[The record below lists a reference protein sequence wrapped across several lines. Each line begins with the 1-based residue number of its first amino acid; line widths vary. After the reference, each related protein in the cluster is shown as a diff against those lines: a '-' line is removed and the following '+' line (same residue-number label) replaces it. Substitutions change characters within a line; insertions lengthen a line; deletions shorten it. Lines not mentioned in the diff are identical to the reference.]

1 MHLILEAGRGAGAF
15 NSISRAGCWCAV
27 GTCRDRISACASVLM
42 EGMLV
47 PSKVLLRVLIR
58 SRSFCTAR
66 GEKSQCLLVASV
78 HYVSQSKVRKVRRDA
93 SKRPGD
99 VEKCD

>member
-1 MHLILEAGRGAGAF
+1 MHLILEASQGAGAF
-15 NSISRAGCWCAV
+15 DSRSRAECWCGM
-27 GTCRDRISACASVLM
+27 GTWRDRISACASVLM

-58 SRSFCTAR
+58 SRSFCTAM
-66 GEKSQCLLVASV
+66 GKESQCLLVTSL
-78 HYVSQSKVRKVRRDA
+78 HYVSQNKVQKVRSDA
-93 SKRPGD
+93 SKRPWD